1 MCCQGRVTT
10 LNRRRLLLLLSIIGP
25 GIVVSSADNDAGGIA
40 TYAVAGA
47 HYGFELLWVVLFASL
62 FLAIVQEMCARMG
75 VVTGKGLSDLIR
87 ENFGVRWTTFAM
99 ITLLA
104 ANVAVT
110 IAEFAGIA
118 AALEIFGVSKY
129 ISVPL
134 AALALWL
141 LLIKGSYRYVE
152 KVFLVLALSLLAY
165 LVTGL
170 LVGPDWGAVA
180 RGTLLPTIRF
190 EPNFLL
196 LSVALIGTTI
206 TPWMQFVLQSSVVDK
221 GLTVKDYNY
230 TRLDVYAGAFYTFI
244 VCYFIVITAGATL
257 HPAGLAIQDAQEA
270 AQALAPLAGPYAEL
284 LFGVGLLGVSFMA
297 GSILP
302 LSTSYAV
309 CEAFGLERGVSH
321 SFSEAPAFYSIYTAL
336 IAVGAGSILI
346 PDLPLV
352 KVMLFSQDVNGIL
365 IPVVLVF
372 VLLLVN
378 NRRIMGRHVN
388 GPWYNLA
395 AWASTA
401 IIISFTALLLAAS
414 LLGLGG

>member
-1 MCCQGRVTT
+1 M
-10 LNRRRLLLLLSIIGP
+10 
-25 GIVVSSADNDAGGIA
+25 VSTADNDAGGIA

-47 HYGFELLWVVLFASL
+47 DHGFELLWVVLFSSI

-99 ITLLA
+99 VTLLA
-104 ANVAVT
+104 ANAAT
-110 IAEFAGIA
+110 TMAEFAGIA
-118 AALEIFGVSKY
+118 AALEIFGISRY

-134 AALALWL
+134 AAVALWL
-141 LLIKGSYRYVE
+141 LLVRGSYRYVE
-152 KVFLVLALSLLAY
+152 KVFLALALSLLAY
-165 LVTGL
+165 LVAGF
-170 LVGPDWGAVA
+170 LVGPDWNAVA
-180 RGTLLPTIRF
+180 RGTLMPSVRF
-190 EPNFLL
+190 ETNFLL

-206 TPWMQFVLQSSVVDK
+206 TPWMQFVLQSSIVDK
-221 GLTVKDYNY
+221 GLTIRDYKY
-230 TRLDVYAGAFYTFI
+230 TRLDVYLGALYTFI

-257 HPAGLAIQDAQEA
+257 HPAGVAIQDAGHA
-270 AQALAPLAGPYAEL
+270 AQALAPLAGPYAEI
-284 LFGVGLLGVSFMA
+284 LFAVGLLGASFMA

-309 CEAFGLERGVSH
+309 CEAFGLERGVSYT
-321 SFSEAPAFYSIYTAL
+321 FSEAPAFYSIYTAL
-336 IAVGAGSILI
+336 IAVGAGAILI

-365 IPVVLVF
+365 IPAVLVF

-388 GPWYNLA
+388 GPWYNLV

-401 IIISFTALLLAAS
+401 VIIAFTALLLAAS
-414 LLGLGG
+414 VLGLGG